1 MWGTLT
7 VLDAINEHDGEYIKV
22 GFGTS
27 FVYCDTANDDAKD
40 AIDDAGRAW
49 LLRSKKKLRNR
60 RCCRDEIMRKGI
72 EAYIQEQYLKEMKK
86 EALRA
91 WTSSREPKPVDI
103 EFIRNRTN
111 KYIYR
116 LNTDIKGY
124 EQRIAS
130 YRPFLDLEVTEEYPS
145 CAEDGCTIIVA
156 DHGLQVQGMFWDREE
171 YRRFKSNG
179 EMPNDEDDKED
190 SE

>member
-1 MWGTLT
+1 MT
-7 VLDAINEHDGEYIKV
+7 VLDAIDAHKGEYIKV

-40 AIDDAGRAW
+40 AVDDAGRSW

-60 RCCRDEIMRKGI
+60 RCCRDEIMRKGV
-72 EAYIQEQYLKEMKK
+72 EKYIQEQYLKEMKK
-86 EALRA
+86 EALSA
-91 WTSSREPKPVDI
+91 WKSSREPKPVDI
-103 EFIRNRTN
+103 EFIRKRTN
-111 KYIYR
+111 KYIHR
-116 LNTDIKGY
+116 LNSDIKGY
-124 EQRIAS
+124 ENRIAS

-145 CAEDGCTIIVA
+145 CADEGCTIIVA

-179 EMPNDEDDKED
+179 EIPNDEDDKED